1 MAALRWLRR
10 HYGAGPLH
18 LLSLI
23 VCIAFV
29 GYLVTRIQ
37 HEGGLIK
44 IGVWFVLALVLHD
57 LVIWPLYA
65 LADRGALKLARRH
78 PDRLPRVPW
87 INYVRVPAI
96 MSAVLLAI
104 ALPLVLRRS
113 EAEYHAAT
121 GLTESVYVGRWLLV
135 TAGLFAVSAVL
146 YAARLALAAR
156 NNADE
161 IN

>member
-1 MAALRWLRR
+1 VPVLRWLRR

-18 LLSLI
+18 LLALI
-23 VCIAFV
+23 ACVAFV
-29 GYLVTRIQ
+29 GYVVTRIQ
-37 HEGGLIK
+37 GEGGLVKVAI
-44 IGVWFVLALVLHD
+44 WFVLALVLHD

-65 LADRGALKLARRH
+65 LADRGALRLARRH

-96 MSAVLLAI
+96 MSAVLLFI
-104 ALPLVLRRS
+104 AAPLILRRS
-113 EAEYHAAT
+113 EAGYYAAT

-135 TAGLFAVSAVL
+135 TAALFAVSAVL

-156 NNADE
+156 DRTG
-161 IN
+161 